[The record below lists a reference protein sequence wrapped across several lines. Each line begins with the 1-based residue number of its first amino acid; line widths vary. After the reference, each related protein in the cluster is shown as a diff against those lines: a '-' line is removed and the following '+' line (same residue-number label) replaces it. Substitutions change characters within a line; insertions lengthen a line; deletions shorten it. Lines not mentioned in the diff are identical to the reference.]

1 MPQPPTPPAGGPAR
15 RIRAALV
22 GTGTVAATGHLPAL
36 RAQAHR
42 VELAAVVDSDAAVAG
57 RFRAAHGVPAAYSS
71 LAEMLHRE
79 HPDLV
84 HLCTPSAD
92 AAVQCLEAGAWVL
105 AEQPPARSLA
115 EYDRIEAAER
125 DGGPYASVVRRYGFG
140 SAGRH
145 LDRLVREGALGR
157 PLVAQCVTAWYR
169 PQSAYDVPTHGQ
181 WATGGPTLGHG
192 IHQMDLLLAVLG
204 DWEEVRA
211 IAGRLDRDIQT
222 EDVSLALVRFASGA
236 VATVVNSV
244 LSPREESYLR
254 FDFTDVTAEVR
265 HLQGRGAAEWT
276 YTPAPHAAADS
287 ARIAAW
293 TAPDGESGSAHAAQL
308 PYVLDAFDK
317 GQRPPASGPAARA
330 SLALVTALYRSALTG
345 LPVRRDQLGPDDPF
359 YHHLHGGTPGWAP
372 APQEPAPEASAPEA
386 GGFVAGGF
394 AAGGREEPAVGAL
407 KPLAAPEAP
416 VSQGSAPEEP
426 AP

>member
-1 MPQPPTPPAGGPAR
+1 MPQPPTPPVAGGPAR
-15 RIRAALV
+15 WIRAALV
-22 GTGTVAATGHLPAL
+22 GTGAVAAGGHLPAL

-42 VELAAVVDSDAAVAG
+42 VELAAVVDSDAAMAG
-57 RFRAAHGVPAAYSS
+57 RFRAANGVPAAYSS
-71 LAEMLHRE
+71 LTEMLHRE

-92 AAVQCLEAGAWVL
+92 AAVRCLDAGAWVL

-115 EYDRIEAAER
+115 EYDLIEAAER
-125 DGGPYASVVRRYGFG
+125 DGGPYASIMRRYGFG

-169 PQSAYDVPTHGQ
+169 PQSAYDVPTRGQ
-181 WATGGPTLGHG
+181 WATEGGGPTLGHG

-211 IAGRLDRDIQT
+211 VAARLDRDIQT

-265 HLQGRGAAEWT
+265 HLQGLGGAEWT

-293 TAPDGESGSAHAAQL
+293 TAPDGESGSSHAAQL
-308 PYVLDAFDK
+308 PPVLDALEK
-317 GQRPPASGPAARA
+317 GQRPPASGRAARA
-330 SLALVTALYRSALTG
+330 PLELVTALYRSALTG
-345 LPVRRDQLGPDDPF
+345 LPVRRDQLGPADPF

-372 APQEPAPEASAPEA
+372 TPQEPAQEARAPETR
-386 GGFVAGGF
+386 GWD
-394 AAGGREEPAVGAL
+394 EPV
-407 KPLAAPEAP
+407 
-416 VSQGSAPEEP
+416 PEEP